1 MLIVLDPAITPE
13 QRAQLLD
20 RVQAA
25 GCQAQATPSAY
36 GELLIVEGDLDVLK
50 RQPLRLV
57 PGVRKVVALS
67 STYTLSSLE
76 HQQEP
81 TVVKVGRVRIGGGG
95 LTLIGG
101 PCAVESAD
109 QLLETARAV
118 KAAGADLLRGGAYKP
133 RTSPYSFRGLGID
146 GLRLLRDA
154 SLETGLPT
162 VSEVMDPRHVEACVT
177 NVDMVQVGT
186 RNMNNFDLLI
196 ELGQSG
202 HPVLLK
208 RGRSATITDWLM
220 AAEYVLAQGN
230 PNVVLCERG
239 VRGFDPS
246 TRNLLDLAAV
256 AVLRTRTHLPVI
268 VDPSHGTGHAQL
280 VPPMARAAVAAGA
293 DGVIVEVHRRPEE
306 ALSDAE
312 QALRPEAFRDL
323 CEDMRLLASVRKSDI
338 PSSDA

>member
-1 MLIVLDPAITPE
+1 MLIVLDPSITPE
-13 QRAQLLD
+13 QRAEVLE

-25 GCQAQATPSAY
+25 GCQAQSAASAY
-36 GELLIVEGDLDVLK
+36 GELLIVEGDLDGLR
-50 RQPLRLV
+50 RQPLKLLA
-57 PGVRKVVALS
+57 GVRQIVALS

-76 HQQEP
+76 HQREP
-81 TVVKVGRVRIGGGG
+81 TIVEVGAVRIGGGS
-95 LTLIGG
+95 LTIIGG
-101 PCAVESAD
+101 PCAVESPD

-118 KAAGADLLRGGAYKP
+118 KLAGADLLRGGAYKP

-146 GLRLLRDA
+146 GLRMLRDA
-154 SLETGLPT
+154 SLATGLPT

-196 ELGQSG
+196 EIGQSG

-208 RGRSATITDWLM
+208 RGRSATITDWLL

-239 VRGFDPS
+239 VRGFDPA
-246 TRNLLDLAAV
+246 TRNLLDLTAV
-256 AVLRTRTHLPVI
+256 AVLRERTHLPVV
-268 VDPSHGTGHAQL
+268 VDPSHGTGHARY

-293 DGVIVEVHRRPEE
+293 DGVLVEVHRQPDQ

-312 QALRPEAFRDL
+312 QALEPAAFRDL
-323 CEDMRLLASVRKSDI
+323 CEDLRLLASVQKRDV
-338 PSSDA
+338 PSSDG